1 MTPISITKT
10 LIRLYD
16 IGFSALYTKEQNTNS
31 VLPVVFAVSLH
42 KVSKV
47 VVCAPAPS
55 VRHRSWFFFSK
66 PIFEQKKM
74 FDPRVAVSLWYW

>member
-1 MTPISITKT
+1 LFLNAIERRPLPPHLKWVIC
-10 LIRLYD
+10 
-16 IGFSALYTKEQNTNS
+16 S